1 MPLSRPL
8 FLTGMMGTG
17 KSVLGQSIAARTG
30 LPFVDLDKRIE
41 ARAGM
46 SIARIFQE
54 RGEAAFR
61 VIERSLLEAE
71 LADPSPRVVALGGG
85 TLLDRDLR
93 LRALEKGLV
102 VALQADAGELLRRLG
117 TDRNRP
123 LLEGGDREARLRSL
137 LEARAPAYAEAH
149 AVVDVTSRGVL
160 DVTLEVLAMAQT
172 DRVAVAL
179 GERSYAVEIA
189 LGKVKEALAVALTR
203 LRPTRVVL
211 VTDETV
217 AGLHLPRVEGVL
229 EQADPEW
236 VRVVLPPGEKHKTM
250 ASLETVLRAAVE
262 AKVDRGA
269 VLVAM
274 GGGVITDL
282 GGLAAALA
290 LRGIRWIG
298 VPTTTLAMADASVGG
313 KTAVDLGPAKNA
325 VGAFHQPAHVV
336 VDPSLSR
343 TESLRAYR
351 SGLAEVAKAALLGA
365 PDVWDELSAQ
375 AERLGN
381 REDDELLARA
391 LRAAIQVKATIVSR
405 DEKEAGE
412 RAHLNL
418 GHTVGHALEVFGE
431 FERWTHGEAVA
442 LGLVAAMKVGEALA
456 VTPKELG
463 AQVTSVLERLG
474 LPTTVAEE
482 ELRAALRW
490 VEYDKKRV
498 GKAIKLVLL
507 RAPGVV
513 ETVAVAPSRLSE
525 TLCPDGTAQ
534 SGENGRPSK

>member
-17 KSVLGQSIAARTG
+17 KSVLGQSIATRTG
-30 LPFVDLDKRIE
+30 LPFVDLDRRIE
-41 ARAGM
+41 ERAGM
-46 SIARIFQE
+46 SIAQLFQE

-61 VIERSLLEAE
+61 VVERSLLEAE
-71 LADPSPRVVALGGG
+71 LSDPTPRIVALGGG
-85 TLLDRDLR
+85 ALLDREVR

-102 VALQADAGELLRRLG
+102 VALSAEANELLRRLG
-117 TDRNRP
+117 TDRSRP

-137 LEARAPAYAEAH
+137 LEARRSSYAEAH
-149 AVVDVTSRGVL
+149 AVIDVTSRSVL

-189 LGKVKEALAVALTR
+189 PGRVREALAVALAR
-203 LRPTRVVL
+203 LRPTRVVV

-217 AGLHLPRVEGVL
+217 AGLHLSQLEDVL
-229 EQADPEW
+229 TQADPQW

-262 AKVDRGA
+262 VQVDRRS
-269 VLVAM
+269 VLIAI
-274 GGGVITDL
+274 GGGVVTDV

-290 LRGIRWIG
+290 LRGIRWIA

-336 VDPSLSR
+336 VDPLLTR
-343 TESLRAYR
+343 TEGLRAYR

-365 PDVWDELSAQ
+365 PAIWDELLER
-375 AERLGN
+375 AERLGA
-381 REDDELLARA
+381 REDEELFARA
-391 LRAAIQVKATIVSR
+391 LRAAIQVKASIVSR
-405 DEKEAGE
+405 DERESGE

-418 GHTVGHALEVFGE
+418 GHTVGHALEALGG

-442 LGLVAAMKVGEALA
+442 LGLVAAMRVGQALG
-456 VTPKELG
+456 VTPKELTTQT
-463 AQVTSVLERLG
+463 ATVLDRLG
-474 LPTTVAEE
+474 LPTAVADDEMRE
-482 ELRAALRW
+482 ALRL
-490 VEYDKKRV
+490 VHYDKKRA
-498 GKAIKLVLL
+498 GKLLRFVLV

-513 ETVAVAPSRLSE
+513 ETMNLAPSRLVE
-525 TLCPDGTAQ
+525 ALCPQ
-534 SGENGRPSK
+534 